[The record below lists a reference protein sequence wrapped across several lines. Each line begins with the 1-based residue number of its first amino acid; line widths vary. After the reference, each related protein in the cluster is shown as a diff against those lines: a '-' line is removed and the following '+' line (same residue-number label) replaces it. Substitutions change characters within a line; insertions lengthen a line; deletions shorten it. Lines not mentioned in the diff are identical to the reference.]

1 VDSISRRELLLG
13 TVVPTLATRLGKAR
27 NPSAT
32 ARDHRPPQGDH
43 EDRDATESVAK
54 VIPFLHCTDLFR
66 PFADPDDHFDLA
78 SVYALAQLGHFD
90 LRGILI
96 DFPPEGHKGDPD
108 VQAVAQMNMMTGL
121 SVPVMIGSA
130 NPFRAKGAVGT
141 ANASSLRDPRRAN
154 GGRSSGALAILT
166 VLKESST
173 RVVINI
179 AGSSRDVATAAAT
192 DPQLFARKCKAVY
205 LNAGS
210 GTEDPMLAKRLE
222 YNVALDPASYAAIF
236 TLPCPV
242 YWLPCFEA
250 GPMPNGEGA
259 LTGPHSSLYTFTQQ
273 DLLPTFSDRLQNYFA
288 FAYRQGERNRSF
300 EDKMPR
306 ANWLHALEGNRDDDI
321 IAFWGKSPREMWCTA
336 GLLHA
341 AGLTVGRDGTI
352 VPLASDATP
361 LYTFDPVRVECG
373 ADGVTTWTSA
383 HTLSTRF
390 MLTVRDEKA
399 YPTSMTRALG
409 DLLRNL
415 S

>member
-1 VDSISRRELLLG
+1 MDSISRRELLLG
-13 TVVPTLATRLGKAR
+13 TVVTTLAPRLGKAG

-32 ARDHRPPQGDH
+32 ARDHRPPQGDD
-43 EDRDATESVAK
+43 EDRNATESVSK
-54 VIPFLHCTDLFR
+54 VIPLLHCTDLFR

-78 SVYALAQLGHFD
+78 SVYALVQLGHYD

-96 DFPPEGHKGDPD
+96 DFPPERHHGDPD
-108 VQAVAQMNMMTGL
+108 VQAVAQMNVMTGL
-121 SVPVMIGSA
+121 SAPVMIGSA
-130 NPFRAKGAVGT
+130 DPFRAKGAVGT
-141 ANASSLRDPRRAN
+141 ANAPSVRIARRAN
-154 GGRSSGALAILT
+154 GGRSSGASAILT
-166 VLKESST
+166 VLEESST

-179 AGSSRDVATAAAT
+179 VGSSRDVATAAAK
-192 DPQLFARKCKAVY
+192 DPQLFARKCEAVY

-210 GTEDPMLAKRLE
+210 GTQDPTLAKRLE
-222 YNVALDPASYAAIF
+222 YNVTLDPASYGAIF
-236 TLPCPV
+236 ALPCPV

-259 LTGPHSSLYTFTQQ
+259 LAGPHSSLYTFTQKE
-273 DLLPTFSDRLQNYFA
+273 LLPTFSDRLQNYFA

-300 EDKMPR
+300 EDKLPR
-306 ANWLHALEGNRDDDI
+306 ANWLHALEGKRDDEV
-321 IAFWGKSPREMWCTA
+321 IAFWGKSSREMWSTA

-341 AGLTVGRDGTI
+341 AGLTVGRDCTI

-373 ADGVTTWTSA
+373 VDGVTTWTSA
-383 HTLSTRF
+383 HTSPARF
-390 MLTVRDEKA
+390 ILTVRDEKA